1 MMMRKSND
9 TYGEPQ
15 IFEYPDMIIHVYRPI
30 LDDAERARRMKQVER
45 AAAALLKCCIRR
57 EQNERREEQSQSP

>member
-1 MMMRKSND
+1 MAMRKSKD

-15 IFEYPDMIIHVYRPI
+15 IFEYPNMIVRVYRPI

-45 AAAALLKCCIRR
+45 AATALLKSCMKGG
-57 EQNERREEQSQSP
+57 EHH